1 MKISLKAIGYRNDWL
16 CPCWKIPLRMGAC
29 GKAQI
34 SKVMHYNPDAA
45 ISVGYRVNPVQATR
59 FCIRATP
66 LIKEYINK
74 GISRDDERLQKSYAS
89 AEK

>member
-1 MKISLKAIGYRNDWL
+1 
-16 CPCWKIPLRMGAC
+16 MGAC

-66 LIKEYINK
+66 LIK
-74 GISRDDERLQKSYAS
+74 
-89 AEK
+89 